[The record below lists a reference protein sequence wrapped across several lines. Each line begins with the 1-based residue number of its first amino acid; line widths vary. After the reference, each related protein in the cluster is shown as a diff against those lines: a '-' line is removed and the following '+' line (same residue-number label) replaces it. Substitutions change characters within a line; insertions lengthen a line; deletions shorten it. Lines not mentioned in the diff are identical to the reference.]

1 MEPASPAFRWI
12 LYHWA
17 VGKPLH
23 PLLLLECLC
32 CYFETSPCTMI
43 LKSYD
48 KDLWG
53 PHWGMETLLLFL
65 ICEWNVDTY
74 NSMIPGENHCS
85 WFKLLHVW
93 RLIPIVLCQPV
104 HTLKTSLDFW
114 PLKKK
119 KEQLVFLFWGFVFLS
134 CHHLLCLVCPFLDT
148 HAQVLASSSPHS
160 YNLLSPL
167 RSWPHGRCFKC
178 SGLVHLQNLKTRGLW
193 AHLTLKFLKSRDFPG
208 GAVVKTLRSEFKG
221 LGVQSL
227 VRELDPT
234 RCN

>member
-1 MEPASPAFRWI
+1 MERASPAFRWI

-23 PLLLLECLC
+23 PLLLLKCLC
-32 CYFETSPCTMI
+32 CYFETSPRTMI

-74 NSMIPGENHCS
+74 DSMIPGENHCFY
-85 WFKLLHVW
+85 FKLLHVW

-104 HTLKTSLDFW
+104 HTLKTPLDFW

-119 KEQLVFLFWGFVFLS
+119 RAACVFVLGVCFSLLPPSPLFSLPISRHS
-134 CHHLLCLVCPFLDT
+134 CR
-148 HAQVLASSSPHS
+148 VLASSSPHS

-167 RSWPHGRCFKC
+167 RSWPHGSCFKC

-193 AHLTLKFLKSRDFPG
+193 AHLTLNF
-208 GAVVKTLRSEFKG
+208 
-221 LGVQSL
+221 
-227 VRELDPT
+227 
-234 RCN
+234 

>member
-119 KEQLVFLFWGFVFLS
+119 KRAACVFVLGVCFSLLPPSPLFSLPISRHS
-134 CHHLLCLVCPFLDT
+134 CPSSGLFQSPFL
-148 HAQVLASSSPHS
+148 Q
-160 YNLLSPL
+160 SPL
-167 RSWPHGRCFKC
+167 SAQK
-178 SGLVHLQNLKTRGLW
+178 
-193 AHLTLKFLKSRDFPG
+193 LTTWKMFQVQWFGSS
-208 GAVVKTLRSEFKG
+208 AEF
-221 LGVQSL
+221 
-227 VRELDPT
+227 E
-234 RCN
+234 N

>member
-1 MEPASPAFRWI
+1 MKCWHVQLNDPW
-12 LYHWA
+12 
-17 VGKPLH
+17 GKS
-23 PLLLLECLC
+23 LLLIQAPSRLEAD
-32 CYFETSPCTMI
+32 
-43 LKSYD
+43 SYCS
-48 KDLWG
+48 LSACAHTENLSW
-53 PHWGMETLLLFL
+53 LL
-65 ICEWNVDTY
+65 
-74 NSMIPGENHCS
+74 
-85 WFKLLHVW
+85 
-93 RLIPIVLCQPV
+93 
-104 HTLKTSLDFW
+104 TLK
-114 PLKKK
+114 KKK

>member
-1 MEPASPAFRWI
+1 MERASPAFRWI

-23 PLLLLECLC
+23 PLLLLKCLC
-32 CYFETSPCTMI
+32 CYFETSPRTMI

-74 NSMIPGENHCS
+74 DSMIPGENHCFY
-85 WFKLLHVW
+85 FKLLHVW

-104 HTLKTSLDFW
+104 HTLKTPLDFW
-114 PLKKK
+114 PLKK

-148 HAQVLASSSPHS
+148 HAEFWPLPVHIPTISSLHS
-160 YNLLSPL
+160 EADHMEVVS
-167 RSWPHGRCFKC
+167 S
-178 SGLVHLQNLKTRGLW
+178 
-193 AHLTLKFLKSRDFPG
+193 
-208 GAVVKTLRSEFKG
+208 AVVWFICRIWKLGACG
-221 LGVQSL
+221 LI
-227 VRELDPT
+227 
-234 RCN
+234 